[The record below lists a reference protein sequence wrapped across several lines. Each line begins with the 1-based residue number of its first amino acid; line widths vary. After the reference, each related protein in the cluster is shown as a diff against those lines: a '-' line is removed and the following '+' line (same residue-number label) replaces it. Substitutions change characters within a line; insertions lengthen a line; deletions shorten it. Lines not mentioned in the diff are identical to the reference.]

1 MNEPIRGKVARVLNT
16 REIAINIG
24 TANGVTVGMCFDV
37 MDAKGQN
44 IKDPDTGKVL
54 GSIER
59 PKVRVQVTYVN
70 GRLSVATTYRTKGI
84 TIGDLEKLR
93 NYRKIGPFARSLM
106 PPEWVARYET
116 GDYTEILGPPDIL
129 SEKNSYVKVG
139 DPVVQVPET
148 EEADND
154 K

>member
-1 MNEPIRGKVARVLNT
+1 MTEPIRGKVARVLNE

-24 TANGVTVGMCFDV
+24 TAHGVGVGMHFDV
-37 MDAKGQN
+37 MDAGEDIN
-44 IKDPDTGKVL
+44 DPDTGEVL